1 MMDAAVSTPEKLGQV
16 LCVDDEPSIL
26 RSLQWLLKKQFDVK
40 TAASGNEALTLMETH
55 DFDVIVSDQR
65 MPGMMGSEFLHE
77 ARKKSP
83 RAMRI
88 LLTGYS
94 DLPAILRSV
103 NDGEVFRF
111 VNKPWNIKE
120 LPKIIADAAS
130 IAKNQTIQT
139 ADVQDSDNDNDNG
152 SASEVVDIREET
164 ILLIDDDPMMGQLIA
179 LALGSGVKVAHAT
192 SLAEAVA
199 IFDEQN
205 VGIIVSD
212 TRVSSLDT
220 TTMLKVLKHEHP
232 GIVTVVYTATAD
244 AVDVITLIN
253 EGQIFR
259 FIPKPVKMVMLKQA
273 LMAAALKRRQLRASP
288 DAVKR
293 HAVERVAEEAREE
306 MLNTIQWSAAS
317 VAATAGGSFLQRISG
332 SLKRM
337 FGRHLEQ

>member
-1 MMDAAVSTPEKLGQV
+1 MMEAVRTPEKLGQV

-40 TAASGNEALTLMETH
+40 TAASGNEALALLETN

-77 ARKKSP
+77 ARRISP

-130 IAKNQTIQT
+130 IAKSQP
-139 ADVQDSDNDNDNG
+139 AESLPGSDDDS
-152 SASEVVDIREET
+152 ELDIREET

-212 TRVSSLDT
+212 TRVSNLDT

-232 GIVTVVYTATAD
+232 EIVTVVYTATAD

-259 FIPKPVKMVMLKQA
+259 FIPKPVKMVTLKQA

-288 DAVKR
+288 DAAKR
-293 HAVERVAEEAREE
+293 HAVESVSAEVRQD
-306 MLNTIQWSAAS
+306 MLNTIQWSATS
-317 VAATAGGSFLQRISG
+317 VAAVAGGSLLQRIGG

-337 FGRHLEQ
+337 LGRRLPH

>member
-1 MMDAAVSTPEKLGQV
+1 MMEAVRTPEKLGQI

-40 TAASGNEALTLMETH
+40 TAASGNEALALLETN

-77 ARKKSP
+77 ARRISP

-120 LPKIIADAAS
+120 LPKIIADAAC
-130 IAKNQTIQT
+130 IAKSQT
-139 ADVQDSDNDNDNG
+139 AETQDSDAVG
-152 SASEVVDIREET
+152 EVDIREET

-212 TRVSSLDT
+212 TRVSNLDT

-232 GIVTVVYTATAD
+232 EIVTVVYTATAD

-293 HAVERVAEEAREE
+293 HAVESVAEEAREE

-317 VAATAGGSFLQRISG
+317 VTATAGGGLLQRIGG

-337 FGRHLEQ
+337 FGRRLPQ

>member
-1 MMDAAVSTPEKLGQV
+1 MSEAVRAPEKLGQV

-40 TAASGNEALTLMETH
+40 TAASGDEALALLQSN

-77 ARKKSP
+77 ARKVSP

-111 VNKPWNIKE
+111 VNKPWNTKE

-130 IAKNQTIQT
+130 IAKSHPTETLQLSDAQ
-139 ADVQDSDNDNDNG
+139 QDG
-152 SASEVVDIREET
+152 SELELREET
-164 ILLIDDDPMMGQLIA
+164 ILLIDDDPMMGQLVS
-179 LALGSGVKVAHAT
+179 LALGDGVKVAHAT

-199 IFDEQN
+199 IFEEQN

-212 TRVSSLDT
+212 TRVDKLDT
-220 TTMLKVLKHEHP
+220 TTMLKVLKHDHP
-232 GIVTVVYTATAD
+232 EIVTVVYTATAD

-253 EGQIFR
+253 QGQIFR
-259 FIPKPVKMVMLKQA
+259 IIPKPVKMLMLKQA

-288 DAVKR
+288 DAVRR
-293 HAVERVAEEAREE
+293 HAVDSVADEAREH
-306 MLNTIQWSAAS
+306 MLNSIQQSAAS
-317 VAATAGGSFLQRISG
+317 VAATNGGNLLQRMGGSFMRI
-332 SLKRM
+332 
-337 FGRHLEQ
+337 FGRRLPH

>member
-1 MMDAAVSTPEKLGQV
+1 MTEAVRTPEKLGQV

-40 TAASGNEALTLMETH
+40 TAASGNEALALLETN

-77 ARKKSP
+77 ARRISP

-130 IAKNQTIQT
+130 IAKSQAAESLPDTDGEL
-139 ADVQDSDNDNDNG
+139 DV
-152 SASEVVDIREET
+152 REET
-164 ILLIDDDPMMGQLIA
+164 ILLIDDDPMMGHLIA
-179 LALGSGVKVAHAT
+179 QALGSGVKVAHAA

-212 TRVSSLDT
+212 TRVSNLDT

-232 GIVTVVYTATAD
+232 EIVTVVYTATAD

-288 DAVKR
+288 DAARR
-293 HAVERVAEEAREE
+293 HAVESVAEEDRED
-306 MLNTIQWSAAS
+306 MLKTIQRSAAS
-317 VAATAGGSFLQRISG
+317 VAPTAGVNLLQRIGGSF
-332 SLKRM
+332 KRM
-337 FGRHLEQ
+337 FGRHLPQ

>member
-1 MMDAAVSTPEKLGQV
+1 MMEAVRTQEKLGQV

-40 TAASGNEALTLMETH
+40 TAASGNEALALLETN

-77 ARKKSP
+77 ARRISP

-130 IAKNQTIQT
+130 IAKSQAAESLPDTDGEL
-139 ADVQDSDNDNDNG
+139 DV
-152 SASEVVDIREET
+152 REET

-179 LALGSGVKVAHAT
+179 LALGSGVKVAHAA

-212 TRVSSLDT
+212 TRVSNLDT

-232 GIVTVVYTATAD
+232 EIVTVVYTATAD

-293 HAVERVAEEAREE
+293 HAVESVAEEARED
-306 MLNTIQWSAAS
+306 MLKTIHQSAAS
-317 VAATAGGSFLQRISG
+317 VPATTGGNLLQRVGGSF
-332 SLKRM
+332 KRM
-337 FGRHLEQ
+337 FGRHLPQ

>member
-1 MMDAAVSTPEKLGQV
+1 MMDAVNTPEKLGQV

-40 TAASGNEALTLMETH
+40 TAASGNEALALLETN

-77 ARKKSP
+77 ARKISP

-120 LPKIIADAAS
+120 LPRIIADAAS
-130 IAKNQTIQT
+130 IAKSQT
-139 ADVQDSDNDNDNG
+139 AETQDSD
-152 SASEVVDIREET
+152 SESEVDIREET

-179 LALGSGVKVAHAT
+179 LALGSGVKVAHAA
-192 SLAEAVA
+192 SLAEAVS

-212 TRVSSLDT
+212 TRVSNLDT

-232 GIVTVVYTATAD
+232 EIVTVVYTATAD

-293 HAVERVAEEAREE
+293 HAVESVAEEAREE

-317 VAATAGGSFLQRISG
+317 VAATAGGSLLQRIGG
-332 SLKRM
+332 SLKRL
-337 FGRHLEQ
+337 FGRRLPQ